1 MNIIKK
7 LVWLVVF
14 IPATAQ
20 AQYYGVTPSTA
31 TGRATMR
38 LSGQELVYAS
48 SSTTSPSIILQGN
61 GGRITATGGITVS
74 SGTILGP
81 FSVQG
86 VAAFANLLNANGG
99 VSASTISASTVT
111 ALAILAGSGTI
122 GSDSNI
128 LSFYNAGP
136 TYGIGINA
144 AAVFNSRLKILAQSG
159 YAITMQNIAVGPAAG
174 NGTLYEVNTDA
185 SLNLGNTTS
194 ESQVLTSPLS
204 ANSTAAQ
211 QFVARMATSNTTADY
226 QRFVGNNGTSSYTLG
241 GFNNAKNFYTPYG
254 ISASTITASSAT
266 LTGNVSI
273 GTTTA
278 QTRLNVTGGDIR
290 VQGDSSGFGTVPTS
304 GEGLE
309 IAYDSVNHYA
319 WFGAYNR
326 TTAAYTGN
334 YVDGSTM
341 GLNYY
346 SKGPVIIGGNT
357 SAPGL
362 ALTYGVSAATA
373 TVTGPITLGGITYT
387 MPSTLGGPGQFLML
401 ASTSTSAA
409 TMSFGSPSG
418 SGDVLTTGNN
428 TMTGTN
434 TFSSAIVANGGI
446 TFPDGYAETTAGYQL
461 YSSSHTSCTNGGV
474 GGVTSLTV
482 SIPLASNR
490 IVINAQQYTTAGYY
504 YLTVG
509 SYTSG
514 YRYSNLS
521 WTTGTTASNSA
532 SAAYIPIT
540 NGTVSTTTG
549 FLYAVLDEQYAGW
562 IGGAR
567 AMHVMGQYT
576 TYNSSSLPETG
587 MIGGMT
593 GGIGNTVTITV
604 SAGKFCG
611 SVDVYA
617 LNGSRSGY

>member
-1 MNIIKK
+1 MDIIKK

-14 IPATAQ
+14 IPAAAQ

-48 SSTTSPSIILQGN
+48 SAAASPSIILQGN
-61 GGRITATGGITVS
+61 GGRITATGGITTS

-144 AAVFNSRLKILAQSG
+144 TPVFNSRLKILAQSG
-159 YAITMQNIAVGPAAG
+159 YAITMQNIAVGPATG
-174 NGTLYEVNTDA
+174 NGTLYEINTDA
-185 SLNLGNTTS
+185 SLNLGNATS

-204 ANSTAAQ
+204 TNSTAAQ
-211 QFVARMATSNTTADY
+211 QFVARMATSNTSSDY
-226 QRFVGNNGTSSYTLG
+226 QRFIGNNGTSSYTLG
-241 GFNNAKNFYTPYG
+241 GFNHAQNLYATYG
-254 ISASTITASSAT
+254 VIAATMTA
-266 LTGNVSI
+266 TGNVAI

-278 QTRLNVTGGDIR
+278 QTRLNVAGGDIR
-290 VQGDSSGFGTVPTS
+290 VQGDSTGFGTVPTS

-373 TVTGPITLGGITYT
+373 TVTGPLTLGGITYT

-434 TFSSAIVANGGI
+434 TFSSAIVANGGVS
-446 TFPDGYAETTAGYQL
+446 FPDGYTETTAGYQL
-461 YSSSHTSCTNGGV
+461 YASSHTSCTSGGV
-474 GGVTSLTV
+474 GAVTSLTA
-482 SIPLASNR
+482 SLPSSSNR
-490 IVINAQQYTTAGYY
+490 IVINAQQYTTAGSY

-521 WTTGTTASNSA
+521 WTTSVTASNSA

-540 NGTVSTTTG
+540 NGTVSTSTG
-549 FLYAVLDEQYAGW
+549 FLYAVINEQYAGW

-576 TYNSSSLPETG
+576 TYNSSSVQESG
-587 MIGGMT
+587 MIGGLT
-593 GGIGNTVTITV
+593 GGIGTTVTITA

-617 LNGSRSGY
+617 LNGARSGY